1 MSWQVSLRAKVGAL
15 HLDVDLGGDDAPH
28 ALVGPNGSGK
38 TTVLRL
44 IAGAI
49 TPEAGRIEVAGQT
62 LLDSEVR
69 IDLPSEARKVGYVP
83 QGFRL
88 FPHLKVVDNV
98 AFGLAARGVA
108 RAPRRRAAEQML
120 AHLGIAHLGPRAPG
134 ALSGGEQQ
142 RVALARAL
150 VVEPQLLLLDEPLS
164 AMDASA
170 RRTLRGL
177 LAQRLRA
184 LPGPALVVTHD
195 VRDIRALGATVHVLE
210 GGRIVQRGPLE
221 ALEAAPATDF
231 VAELLGA
238 AD

>member
-1 MSWQVSLRAKVGAL
+1 MNWQVKLRATVGAL
-15 HLDVDLGGDDAPH
+15 ALDLELGGDDAPH

-44 IAGAI
+44 IAGALR
-49 TPEAGRIEVAGQT
+49 PDAGRIEVGGRVLFDAASRV
-62 LLDSEVR
+62 DV
-69 IDLPSEARKVGYVP
+69 PSEERKVGYVP

-88 FPHLKVVDNV
+88 FPHLKVLDNV
-98 AFGLAARGVA
+98 AFGLAARGVP
-108 RAPRRRAAEQML
+108 RASRREAAQRLLADLGISHL
-120 AHLGIAHLGPRAPG
+120 AHRTPG

-150 VVEPQLLLLDEPLS
+150 AVDPQFILLDEPLS

-177 LAQRLRA
+177 LAERLRA

-231 VAELLGA
+231 VAELVGA
-238 AD
+238 DG